1 MIDNNQSV
9 VPTCITIQ
17 GIIQLLNILK
27 KNNKEIEALFKID
40 DLEKNIKSIKQIEK
54 SILEIKVKTEVKK
67 EKVIQIKIQM
77 YD

>member
-17 GIIQLLNILK
+17 GIIQLLSILK